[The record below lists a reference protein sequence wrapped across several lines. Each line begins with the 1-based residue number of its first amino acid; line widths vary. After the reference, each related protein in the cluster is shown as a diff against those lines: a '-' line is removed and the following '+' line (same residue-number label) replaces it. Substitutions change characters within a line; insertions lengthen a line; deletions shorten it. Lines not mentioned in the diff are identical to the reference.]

1 MKRERDEG
9 EGKSQDKKVEKEEKL
24 LGETLLRASLRI
36 RDILCGALSF
46 FFSRER
52 GWQGILTVMQEHG
65 AFKRN
70 TAFASCQRENTMC
83 FGFHSL
89 AKSLLLVAS
98 LQRLKSKRSE

>member
-1 MKRERDEG
+1 MRRERD
-9 EGKSQDKKVEKEEKL
+9 EGKSQDKKVEKEEEKL

-46 FFSRER
+46 FSPER
-52 GWQGILTVMQEHG
+52 RWHGILTVMQEHG